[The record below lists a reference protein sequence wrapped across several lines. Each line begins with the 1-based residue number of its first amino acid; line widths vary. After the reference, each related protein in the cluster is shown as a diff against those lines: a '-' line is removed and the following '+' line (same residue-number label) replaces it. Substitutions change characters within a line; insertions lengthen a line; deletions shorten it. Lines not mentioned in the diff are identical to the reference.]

1 MYKIVLLLMFAS
13 FFSYSEARTRSFGK
27 KRVPSDSVPS
37 TTETDKVSTSEEKPG
52 QKVLGR
58 DDARHFLART
68 HFSVD
73 LDDVEEIEKMT
84 RDEAVNWLF
93 NQQNFAG
100 QPATPAWMKG
110 YLHLL
115 KVIQKDGNR
124 PVPMNA
130 MDSRPLTTKDL
141 DMVLGELKDVDDSLL
156 QRRIKRLYKKV
167 EDPNSM
173 HNMRH
178 LRNLLFN
185 DLQNW
190 WFQQMVTTQAPI
202 VEIMALFWHG
212 HFTTEYKRVKNLQFL
227 HQQNRLFRKYALGSF
242 KNLLRDVSKGPAMLR
257 YLDGARNRKNKP
269 NENFAREVMEL
280 FTLGEGKGYQE
291 QDIKEA
297 ARAFTGWTIKN
308 NKFFFNPKRH
318 DKGEKTIFG
327 KTDKWG
333 GQHVL
338 DMLTEKKQTARN
350 ISFKIWK
357 YFAGHHVKVANV
369 FKQDLANVF
378 YKSGYQ
384 VKPLLRKILISDAFY
399 RSRAKVIKS
408 PIDLLVGAVI
418 DLDLEADY
426 FLSLVNEA
434 DVLGQRLFNPPNVK
448 GWPGGEYWINSASYL
463 ARKSLLT
470 RLVRVNEKKKKKR
483 KKPKRKKRKTVE
495 NNEMSAK
502 KTKVKRGNN
511 YKFDRDQWLSQFS
524 NEQEAVFKMLPLR
537 KYNPIKGTNKEDWAK
552 ELLLDPTYQLR

>member
-1 MYKIVLLLMFAS
+1 MYKVVLFLMFVS
-13 FFSYSEARTRSFGK
+13 FFSLTEARTRTFGK
-27 KRVPSDSVPS
+27 KRVPTDSTS
-37 TTETDKVSTSEEKPG
+37 TTEVKDDGVTSKEKPA
-52 QKVLGR
+52 QKLLGR

-73 LDDVEEIEKMT
+73 VDDVEEIQGMT
-84 RDEAVNWLF
+84 RNEAVNWLF

-100 QPATPAWMKG
+100 KPPQPRWMKG

-115 KVIQKDGNR
+115 KVIEKDGNR
-124 PVPMNA
+124 PMPMNA
-130 MDSRPLTTKDL
+130 MDTRPLTTKDL
-141 DMVLGELKDVDDSLL
+141 DMVLGELKDIKDSVL
-156 QRRIKRLYKKV
+156 QRRIKRLYKRV
-167 EDPNSM
+167 EDPNSN

-190 WFQQMVTTQAPI
+190 WFQEMVTTQAPI
-202 VEIMALFWHG
+202 VEKMALFWHG

-227 HQQNRLFRKYALGSF
+227 LQQNQLFRKYALGSF
-242 KNLLRDVSKGPAMLR
+242 KNLLRDVSKSPAMLK
-257 YLDGARNRKNKP
+257 YLDGAKNHKNKP

-297 ARAFTGWTIKN
+297 ARAFTGWGIKD

-318 DKGEKTIFG
+318 DNGEKTIFG

-338 DMLTEKKQTARN
+338 DMLTEKKQTARHV
-350 ISFKIWK
+350 SAKIWK
-357 YFAGHHVKVANV
+357 YFAGHHVKMPEEL
-369 FKQDLANVF
+369 KQQLAEVF
-378 YKSGYQ
+378 YNSGYQ
-384 VKPLLRKILISDAFY
+384 VKPLLRHILISDAFY
-399 RSRAKVIKS
+399 RSRSKLIKS
-408 PIDLLVGAVI
+408 PIDLLVGAVL

-426 FLSLVNEA
+426 YLSLVNEA
-434 DVLGQRLFNPPNVK
+434 DLLGQKLFNPPNVK

-470 RLVRVNEKKKKKR
+470 RLVRVNEKKKNKK
-483 KKPKRKKRKTVE
+483 KKKKRKKRKTIA
-495 NNEMSAK
+495 NDEMTAM
-502 KTKVKRGNN
+502 KTPVKRGQN
-511 YKFDRDQWLSQFS
+511 YKFDRDQWLSQFK
-524 NEQEAVFKMLPLR
+524 NEQEVVFKMLPLR
-537 KYNPIKGTNKEDWAK
+537 KYNPIKGIKKEDWAK
-552 ELLLDPTYQLR
+552 EILLDPSYQLR